1 MRLLIITGISG
12 AGKSLVVKYLEDI
25 GFFCVD
31 NLPPLLIRKFVEIC
45 IQSRGKINKIALVI
59 DIRGGELFNDL
70 VPELNDLKE
79 AGISYEILFLEAS
92 DNVLV
97 KRFKESRRIH
107 PLATGGR
114 LIEGIKKERETLSEI
129 RKNATHVIDTSNLT
143 PRQLKEEI
151 TGIFLE
157 GKRFDGMIINIISF
171 GFKYGIPIDCD
182 LVFDVRFIPNP
193 FYIDSMKKQTG
204 KNEAVREYVLGFKE
218 TSEFLVKLKDMVEF
232 LIPNYIKEGK
242 SQLVIGIGCTGGRHR
257 SVAISDELFSYLS
270 EREHRVVIDH
280 RDIDKDGRGAKK

>member
-1 MRLLIITGISG
+1 MRLLIITGVSG
-12 AGKSLVVKYLEDI
+12 AGKSLVVKYLEDL

-31 NLPPLLIRKFVEIC
+31 NLPPLLIRKFAEIC
-45 IQSRGKINKIALVI
+45 MQSRGKINKIALVI

-70 VPELNDLKE
+70 FPELNALKE
-79 AGISYEILFLEAS
+79 AGISHEILFLEAS
-92 DNVLV
+92 DRVLI
-97 KRFKESRRIH
+97 KRFKESRRVH
-107 PLATGGR
+107 PLAPEGR
-114 LIEGIKKERETLSEI
+114 LIKGIKEEREILAEI
-129 RKNATHVIDTSNLT
+129 KKNATHVIDTSNLT

-151 TGIFLE
+151 AGIFVE
-157 GKRFDGMIINIISF
+157 GKRFEGMIMNIISF
-171 GFKYGIPIDCD
+171 GFKYGVPIDCD

-193 FYIDSMKKQTG
+193 YYIDSMKKQTG

-218 TSEFLVKLKDMVEF
+218 TTDFITKIKDMLEF

-257 SVAISDELFSYLS
+257 SVAISEALFSYLAQK
-270 EREHRVVIDH
+270 EHRVVIDH